1 MAGRVSAREEGRGDS
16 VPEGFTLPMALL
28 DCVPVA
34 FFCIAA
40 SVLATRFD
48 STLFRVGIA
57 LVVLAGAL
65 KVSWKLVIAL
75 ARRDVRFLNRQM
87 RYLMPVGFALA
98 IASLAVDRARWS
110 PAAVLRHATSLPSL
124 PLLVAGIAGMLL
136 MSWFARHLD
145 GRDARA
151 NWREQMVNA
160 ISQLCIMLAIVL

>member
-1 MAGRVSAREEGRGDS
+1 MSAREEGRGDS

-34 FFCIAA
+34 FFCIGA

-98 IASLAVDRARWS
+98 LASLAVDRARWS

-136 MSWFARHLD
+136 MSWFARHLN

>member
-1 MAGRVSAREEGRGDS
+1 MAGRVSARAEGRGDS

-34 FFCIAA
+34 FFCIGA

-48 STLFRVGIA
+48 SPLFRVGIA

-75 ARRDVRFLNRQM
+75 ARRDARFLNRQM
-87 RYLMPVGFALA
+87 HYLMPVGFALA
-98 IASLAVDRARWS
+98 LASLAVDRARWS

>member
-1 MAGRVSAREEGRGDS
+1 VSAPEEGRGDS
-16 VPEGFTLPMALL
+16 VPEGFTFSMALL

-34 FFCIAA
+34 FFCIGA

-48 STLFRVGIA
+48 SPLFRVGIA